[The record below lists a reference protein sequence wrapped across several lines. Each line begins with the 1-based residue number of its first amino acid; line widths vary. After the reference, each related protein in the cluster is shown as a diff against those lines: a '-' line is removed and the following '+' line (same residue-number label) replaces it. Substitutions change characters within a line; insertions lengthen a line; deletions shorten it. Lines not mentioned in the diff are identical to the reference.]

1 MFDRWEQRVPA
12 GTSEENRLRLECK
25 ISPGLLTDLVVYF
38 PPGCHRLVR
47 SRVSLGE
54 KPIAP
59 RSAKGWLAADGY
71 AVELHHVN
79 ELISEN
85 RPVLVWELWSPQTDW
100 PHTLWMTAEWISAE
114 VPYEQQAVMVLRD
127 VVKVLNYMIGIK

>member
-1 MFDRWEQRVPA
+1 MFDRWEQTVPA
-12 GTSEENRLRLECK
+12 GTSEEERLRVECK

-47 SRVSLGE
+47 SRVFLGE
-54 KPIAP
+54 KPVAP

-71 AVELHHVN
+71 AVELHRIY

-85 RPVLVWELWSPQTDW
+85 RPVLLWELWAPDTEW
-100 PHTLWMTAEWISAE
+100 PHTLWMSAEWISAE
-114 VPYEQQAVMVLRD
+114 VPAEERAVALLEDLSSAARRMGL
-127 VVKVLNYMIGIK
+127 IK